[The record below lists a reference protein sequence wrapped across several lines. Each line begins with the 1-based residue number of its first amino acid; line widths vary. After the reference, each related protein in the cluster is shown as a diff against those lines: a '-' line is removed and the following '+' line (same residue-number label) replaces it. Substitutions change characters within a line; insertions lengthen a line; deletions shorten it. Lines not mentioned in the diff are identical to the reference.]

1 MRDEPVVGRADDEVR
16 GTHRALRS
24 AGGPAR
30 RWLGAARWGDR
41 RIPLWMEIVALL
53 LAALLLSLIVKSLF
67 LQTFY
72 VPSESMEPTLTGNAG
87 GVQDRIVVQK
97 VSYWGREA
105 RRGEVVV
112 FEDPGGWLS
121 AGEVHGSS
129 NAAQKLLSSAGLF
142 PSGGHLVKRVI
153 GVGGDTVKCCDTAG
167 RIEVN
172 GVAIEEPYVKDVTAT
187 GRTPFSVT
195 VPAEHLW
202 VMGDNRGNSADSRAH
217 VDEAGGGFVPDGNVV
232 GKVAF
237 VVWPWKDRS
246 VLHDPESFASLD

>member
-1 MRDEPVVGRADDEVR
+1 MRGDDAVHSRFDGRAERRKLQNAVAYNRRFDAGCR
-16 GTHRALRS
+16 RALREAAILVS
-24 AGGPAR
+24 IALVLYYVMLTFVAR
-30 RWLGAARWGDR
+30 
-41 RIPLWMEIVALL
+41 PY
-53 LAALLLSLIVKSLF
+53 LI
-67 LQTFY
+67 
-72 VPSESMEPTLTGNAG
+72 PSESMEPTLTGNAD

-112 FEDPGGWLS
+112 FEDPGGWLR

-172 GVAIEEPYVKDVTAT
+172 GVAIEEPYVKDTMAT

-195 VPAEHLW
+195 VPEGHLW